1 MTCILLPRPRW
12 SVAARLG
19 LAIVLVV
26 TALPPSTP
34 AAPELVMLD
43 VGQGD
48 AILLRDGDA
57 TLLVDGGGW
66 RRPGFGGR
74 VLLPALTAL
83 GVRHLDVLAVT
94 HPDSDHCGGAADL
107 LRELPVGQVWAP
119 PGIAN
124 TTCGTSLHAGNTPYR
139 ELAAGDAA
147 RRRALLTADLD
158 AAGEAALLR
167 RWGTEALKCDLLK
180 VAHHGSP
187 SSSIPPFLRA
197 ADPRLALISVG
208 AGNAYGHPS
217 PKVLALLERE
227 NVRVLRS
234 DRDGMVRVRFGPQ
247 WRLQTTAP

>member
-1 MTCILLPRPRW
+1 
-12 SVAARLG
+12 
-19 LAIVLVV
+19 
-26 TALPPSTP
+26 
-34 AAPELVMLD
+34 MLD

-107 LRELPVGQVWAP
+107 LRELPVGEVWAP
-119 PGIAN
+119 PGIGE

-139 ELAAGDAA
+139 ELAAGDGARIARWHLRVLNPERDGTGADNHRSLVLLAEAA
-147 RRRALLTADLD
+147 GRRALLTADLD

-167 RWGTEALKCDLLK
+167 RWGAEALKCDLLK

-197 ADPRLALISVG
+197 AKPRLGLISVG

-217 PKVLALLERE
+217 PKVLALLDRE
-227 NVRVLRS
+227 NVRVLRT
-234 DRDGMVRVRFGPQ
+234 DRDGMVRVQFGPQ
-247 WRLQTTAP
+247 WRLQTIAP